1 MPFSETRLPRP
12 AYKHVVPALLVGLGL
27 RLFFIWRF
35 PFASDDTFF
44 YEELARNWLYHGV
57 YGFFAN
63 GHLLPSDMR
72 VPGYSGFL
80 SIIYFL
86 AGPARMPVLI
96 AQALVDLPRVF

>member
-1 MPFSETRLPRP
+1 MSRLPCF
-12 AYKHVVPALLVGLGL
+12 LGLGL
-27 RLFFIWRF
+27 RLFYIWWF

-72 VPGYSGFL
+72 APGYSGFL
-80 SIIYFL
+80 SMIYFL
-86 AGPARMPVLI
+86 EVPAECLC
-96 AQALVDLPRVF
+96 